1 MVFSGEA
8 MFNKKRL
15 LVFLVDIIL
24 IVAAFVLSFLLRFD
38 FHIPA
43 DMQALFLQGLY
54 VIIIVKPLVF
64 LSSGLYRSLWRYASL
79 HDAIAIFKVVTIS
92 SIISI
97 FTILYVRHFAPY
109 PRSVFL
115 LDWFLL
121 FFLVSSSR
129 LVWRIYRE
137 MYLTPRA
144 GTGKRT
150 LLVGAGHAGSNL
162 VKEIRSQSGTIFN
175 VVGFVDDDPK
185 KKGMRLH
192 GVPILGTTERLKA
205 IIRKYR
211 IEEVI
216 IAIPSASGKVLKKI
230 VNFCEESKVSFK
242 TLPSLT
248 DLMDGTLSV
257 SQIKNVEIEDLLGRE
272 PIVLDEMAIRGYLT
286 GKKVLVT
293 GAAGSIGS
301 EICRQVARFNP
312 DMIILFDSA
321 ETPLFYLEKG
331 LLEKYPELPLVPIIG
346 DIRNRERVETVFAEF
361 MPDVVF
367 HAAAYKHVPMME
379 CNPAEAVSN
388 NIEGT
393 KILVDTAHRFGVK
406 NLVMISTDKAVNP
419 TNVMGTTKRAAEIY
433 VQALARKSTTKFTT
447 VRFGNV
453 LGSAGS
459 VIPIFKEQIK
469 NGGPL
474 TVTDPQVIRYFMTI
488 PEASQLVLQAGCIG
502 NGGEIFVLDMGDP
515 VRILDLA
522 KELIRLSGLVPYE
535 DIDIVFTGL
544 RPGEKLFEELI
555 IEGEGV
561 QPTAH
566 EKIRVVAAVEADI
579 DAVAAELDVLF
590 SAARKCDVSQIIQVL
605 QRLVP
610 EFIPHYKFSDSVPPS
625 EGVPL

>member
-1 MVFSGEA
+1 MFS
-8 MFNKKRL
+8 KKRL
-15 LVFLVDIIL
+15 LVFLVDIVL
-24 IVAAFVLSFLLRFD
+24 IIAAFVLSFLLRFD

-43 DMQALFLQGLY
+43 DMNALFLQGLY

-64 LSSGLYRSLWRYASL
+64 FSSGLYRSIWRYASL
-79 HDAIAIFKVVTIS
+79 HDAIEIFKVVTIS

-97 FTILYVRHFAPY
+97 FTIMYVRHFAPY
-109 PRSVFL
+109 PRSIFL

-137 MYLTPRA
+137 TYLIPRS

-162 VKEIRSQSGTIFN
+162 LKEIRRQPGTPFN
-175 VVGFVDDDPK
+175 VLGIVDDDLG

-192 GVPILGTTERLKA
+192 GVSILGDTKRLKA
-205 IIRKYR
+205 IIRKHK

-216 IAIPSASGKVLKKI
+216 IAIPSASGKIMKKI
-230 VNFCEESKVSFK
+230 ISSCEKSKVSFK
-242 TLPSLT
+242 TLPSIR
-248 DLMDGTLSV
+248 DLIDGTISI
-257 SQIKNVEIEDLLGRE
+257 SQIKDVEIEDLLGRE
-272 PIVLDEMAIRGYLT
+272 PVVLDEMAIRGYLS

-312 DMIILFDSA
+312 HKIVLFDSA
-321 ETPLFYLEKG
+321 ETPLFYLEKE
-331 LLEKYPELPLVPIIG
+331 LLDKYPELPLIPVVG
-346 DIRNRERVETVFAEF
+346 DIRNKDRVETVFNEF

-379 CNPAEAVSN
+379 YNPVEAVSN

-393 KILVDTAHRFGVK
+393 KILVDIAHRSGVK

-419 TNVMGTTKRAAEIY
+419 TNVMGTTKRVAEIY
-433 VQALARKSTTKFTT
+433 VQSLARKSATKFTT

-469 NGGPL
+469 NGGPV
-474 TVTDPQVIRYFMTI
+474 TVTDREVIRYFMTI

-502 NGGEIFVLDMGDP
+502 NGGEIFVLDMGEP
-515 VRILDLA
+515 VRILELA
-522 KELIRLSGLVPYE
+522 EELIRLSGFVPYE
-535 DIDIVFTGL
+535 DIDIVITGL

-566 EKIRVVAAVEADI
+566 EKIRVVASVEADI
-579 DAVAAELDVLF
+579 DGIVAELDILF
-590 SAARKCDVSQIIQVL
+590 SAARKSDITQIMKVL
-605 QRLVP
+605 HRLVP
-610 EFIPHYKFSDSVPPS
+610 EFTPRYILNDSVPRTFQSVRPDLF
-625 EGVPL
+625 P